1 MTRRDQPV
9 HAGATHAGQAGQ
21 HTLAREIGNVMTR
34 RGLLAA
40 GLAGVGM
47 MLTAEAGNAAEKTL
61 VERLGHAPD
70 ARLLM
75 VHADDLGMCHSVN
88 VASTRALTEGVVSS
102 ASIMVPCPWFLEM
115 VEWARAHPMADLGL
129 HLTLTSEWR
138 VYRWRP
144 VAPITQVKGLLDPDG
159 YMWGEVEDV
168 VKHASPEE
176 VEIEIRAQ
184 IERALQFGLKP
195 THIDSHMGTLFA
207 HPRFL
212 DAYLRVGKEYN
223 IMPMVPGPTPEMIAR
238 AKEGGVDL
246 PGLAQDL
253 DRQGY
258 VILDLLNTSVV
269 GNDYDT
275 RKAAFHAFVRS
286 LKPGVTELIVHL
298 SGDEEEIRH
307 ISGSW
312 QNRHNELRI
321 TTDADTKAL
330 IEAEKVKLI
339 GYRDLAKAWAAGKK

>member
-1 MTRRDQPV
+1 
-9 HAGATHAGQAGQ
+9 
-21 HTLAREIGNVMTR
+21 
-34 RGLLAA
+34 
-40 GLAGVGM
+40 
-47 MLTAEAGNAAEKTL
+47 MLTAGAGHAAGKSL
-61 VERLGHAPD
+61 VERLGYEAD

-88 VASTRALTEGVVSS
+88 AASTRALTEGVVSS
-102 ASIMVPCPWFLEM
+102 ASVMVPCPWFPEM
-115 VEWARAHPMADLGL
+115 VEWSRAHPKADLGL

-138 VYRWRP
+138 LYRWRP
-144 VAPITQVKGLLDPDG
+144 VAPITQVKGLLDTDG
-159 YMWGEVEDV
+159 YMWHEVEDV

-184 IERALQFGLKP
+184 IERAKQFGMQP

-212 DAYLRVGKEYN
+212 DAYLRVGRDYN

-238 AKEGGVDL
+238 AKEGRIDL
-246 PGLAQDL
+246 PAMVRDL
-253 DRQGY
+253 DQRGY
-258 VILDLLNTSVV
+258 VILDLLNTSVQ
-269 GNDYDT
+269 GNDYAT
-275 RKAAFHAFVRS
+275 RKEAFHTFVRG

-312 QNRHNELRI
+312 QHRYNELRI

-330 IEAEKVKLI
+330 VEAEKVKLI
-339 GYRDLAKAWAAGKK
+339 GYRDLAKLWTAGTQ